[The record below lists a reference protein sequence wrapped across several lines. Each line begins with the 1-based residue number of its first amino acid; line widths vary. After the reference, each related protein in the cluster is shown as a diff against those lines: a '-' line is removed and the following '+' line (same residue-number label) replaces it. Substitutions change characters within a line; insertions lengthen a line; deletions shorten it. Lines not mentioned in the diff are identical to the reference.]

1 MRKPDM
7 PCAECGKLL
16 WRGAASKPGITRCR
30 ECHVASPTKTSPCLG
45 CGVKCWGDRCRA
57 CYAKHQ
63 TIRAEDDHRTVRRQ
77 RERSAPGM
85 NPRARDAL
93 LDRWKRQGKACAYCP
108 AAADTIDHV
117 VPLVR
122 GGTNYEGNLVPCCKP
137 CNSSKGWRTVVEW
150 RTGKRLPR
158 MRRAV
163 TWASKAKPIKAIK
176 GEQAALLADCHE
188 CGAMFTPR
196 RRGIK
201 YCGKLCMVS
210 ANRRLNRTRY
220 RVEAGIDPES
230 PYHGGTPGTIRV
242 SGRRAA

>member
-93 LDRWKRQGKACAYCP
+93 LARWKRQGKTCAYCP

-137 CNSSKGWRTVVEW
+137 CNSRKGGRTVVEW

-163 TWASKAKPIKAIK
+163 TWASKARPIKAIK
-176 GEQAALLADCHE
+176 GEQATFNVCPE
-188 CGAMFTPR
+188 CGSLCVNR
-196 RRGIK
+196 
-201 YCGKLCMVS
+201 YCNATC
-210 ANRRLNRTRY
+210 NTRY
-220 RVEAGIDPES
+220 FARVAYRVRAGIQIDAPLAK
-230 PYHGGTPGTIRV
+230 
-242 SGRRAA
+242 SGRPRTA